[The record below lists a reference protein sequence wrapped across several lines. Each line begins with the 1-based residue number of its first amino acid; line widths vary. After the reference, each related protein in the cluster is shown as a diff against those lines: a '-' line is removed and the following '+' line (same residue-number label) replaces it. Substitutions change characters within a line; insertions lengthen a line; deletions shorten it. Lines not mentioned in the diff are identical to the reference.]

1 MMYPFVKR
9 IFDIV
14 FAVVLLPVCGLLF
27 IVLAPLI
34 FLVDRGPILYT
45 GSRLGKNNTEFR
57 MYKFRTM
64 YKNSPD
70 IRNNDGST
78 YNSSNDSRVTPIGR
92 FLRKTSLD
100 EIPQILN
107 IIKGEMSFIGPR
119 PDLPDAINIYRG
131 LESRR
136 NEVRPGI
143 SGYSQAYFR
152 NNQELHDRFST
163 DVYYVENMSF
173 LFDLRIVLKT
183 VSTIVARNN
192 IYRN

>member
-1 MMYPFVKR
+1 MYPIVKR
-9 IFDIV
+9 IFDIA
-14 FAVVLLPVCGLLF
+14 FAIVLLPACGLLF
-27 IVLAPLI
+27 IIFAPLI
-34 FLVDRGPILYT
+34 FLVDRGPIIYT
-45 GSRLGKNNTEFR
+45 GFRLGKNNSEFK

-70 IRNNDGST
+70 IRNTDGST
-78 YNSSNDSRVTPIGR
+78 YNSLNDSRITPIGK
-92 FLRKTSLD
+92 FLRKTSID

-107 IIKGEMSFIGPR
+107 ILKGDMSFIGPR

-173 LFDLRIVLKT
+173 SLDLRILCKT
-183 VSTIVARNN
+183 MSTIIARKN